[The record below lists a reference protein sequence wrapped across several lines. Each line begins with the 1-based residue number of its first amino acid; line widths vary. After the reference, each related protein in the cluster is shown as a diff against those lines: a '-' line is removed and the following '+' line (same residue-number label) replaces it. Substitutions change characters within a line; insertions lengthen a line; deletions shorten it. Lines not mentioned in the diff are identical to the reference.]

1 MIFST
6 SMVSSALVYYKES
19 MRGEMLQKS
28 KENIY
33 LSTETGSHLFSLDL

>member
-1 MIFST
+1 MISALA
-6 SMVSSALVYYKES
+6 MVSSALVYYEES

-33 LSTETGSHLFSLDL
+33 LSTETGSYLFSLDL